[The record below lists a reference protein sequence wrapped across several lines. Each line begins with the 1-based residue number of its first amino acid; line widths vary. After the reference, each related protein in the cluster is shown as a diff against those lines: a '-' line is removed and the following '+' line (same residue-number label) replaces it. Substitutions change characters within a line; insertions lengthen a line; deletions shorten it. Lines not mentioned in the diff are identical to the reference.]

1 MGLGIGGS
9 LSAANR
15 KSALLLPNWF
25 DDATEYRLKKALV
38 RWTHACRNAR
48 WAAQP
53 GSWTDLLNLCQLRAV
68 LFTSSLVVVVV
79 VVVVVG
85 YCSKRS
91 ESTRVPFYSLTMAH
105 PMAVS
110 SRLARALCQYIAPSI
125 SISKTVVLGLGV
137 LYSLNIVQYTIVHTS
152 V

>member
-53 GSWTDLLNLCQLRAV
+53 GSWTDLLNLFQLRAV
-68 LFTSSLVVVVV
+68 LFTSSLVV

-91 ESTRVPFYSLTMAH
+91 ESTRVAFYSLTMAH

-110 SRLARALCQYIAPSI
+110 SRLARALSQYIAPSI